1 MTHRHT
7 PPHTRPAMRR
17 MLAVGLCTFWLLA
30 RVSIA
35 QHATNSGAS
44 SGDLPLRNIQIEV
57 RQVLRS
63 NQERNGLAA
72 DGGIASDS
80 RNSSAQQQVL
90 VINGRSAAI
99 GLRTTTPFRL
109 MQTQFRNGVPVLVP
123 GIVLLDAATGFVAT
137 PRWDG
142 SGVVELALSAT
153 QAGAPAA
160 SGQVLPATG
169 TRSASTVLVALGE
182 WVTVAQSDQESQS
195 SRSGWAGQSGQVSQ
209 QSHELQVRL
218 SVR

>member
-1 MTHRHT
+1 
-7 PPHTRPAMRR
+7 MRR
-17 MLAVGLCTFWLLA
+17 TLAVGLCAFWLLA

-35 QHATNSGAS
+35 QHATNLGANL
-44 SGDLPLRNIQIEV
+44 DHLPLRNIQIEV

-63 NQERNGLAA
+63 NQERTGLAA

-123 GIVLLDAATGFVAT
+123 GIVLLDAATGFYAT

-142 SGVVELALSAT
+142 SGIVELALSAT
-153 QAGAPAA
+153 QAAPPA
-160 SGQVLPATG
+160 SPGQGVPTTG
-169 TRSASTVLVALGE
+169 TRSASTLLVALGE

-195 SRSGWAGQSGQVSQ
+195 SRSGWSGQGGQVSQ